1 MSIKRN
7 VFIFILMIVMLN
19 FLLSDLLLSNIFK
32 EDVIDKINPH
42 RSQQYNKIIGLHIN
56 EYQEY
61 LLNNFPLDRLYMLND
76 IIYFIVTPT
85 EYKKVLNLGIKP
97 FNIKKRPIN
106 QHIGRI
112 SNTDFGY
119 GNSDYNGAYHS
130 YYETKDI
137 LNELQEKYPQ
147 QAKVFSI
154 GKSVENRDINIIQI
168 TNFKTKVGNVDN
180 VDKKNIFIVG
190 CHHAREWISVEIPL
204 LFAKFILEQQENDN
218 IKKALNGANIYILP
232 ILNPDGLEFSIHNYR
247 YWRKNRKYN
256 GNFIWGVDLNRNYGY
271 MWGIN
276 NEGSSPFS
284 KSEAYRGTEPFSE
297 PETEALRRFLLDNP
311 PDGTISYHNY
321 SQLILMPW
329 GYKYEKPE
337 SYEELKEIAS
347 EMSKRIYEVNG
358 RVYNYGGAEALYLV
372 NGELNDWI
380 YGRFKIPAFTIE
392 LPPTSS
398 IISGGFFTSEEE
410 IKLSF
415 EENLPALLYFINY
428 FIDKDYKKQT

>member
-7 VFIFILMIVMLN
+7 VFTFIIIIVMLN
-19 FLLSDLLLSNIFK
+19 LLLSDLLLSKTVK
-32 EDVIDKINPH
+32 EDVIDKINPSH
-42 RSQQYNKIIGLHIN
+42 RQQYNKIIGLHIN

-61 LLNNFPLDRLYMLND
+61 LLNNLPLDRLYILND

-85 EYKKVLNLGIKP
+85 EYKKVLNVGVKP
-97 FNIKKRPIN
+97 FNIKKLSIN
-106 QHIGRI
+106 QHIRSV
-112 SNTDFGY
+112 SNIDFDY
-119 GNSDYNGAYHS
+119 GNFDYNGAYHS

-137 LNELQEKYPQ
+137 LSELQGKYPQ

-168 TNFKTKVGNVDN
+168 SNFETKVGNVYDADKT
-180 VDKKNIFIVG
+180 DKKNIFIVG

-204 LFAKFILEQQENDN
+204 LFAKFLLEHQENDS

-271 MWGIN
+271 MWGID
-276 NEGSSPFS
+276 NEGSSPFVN
-284 KSEAYRGTEPFSE
+284 SEVYRGIEPFSE
-297 PETEALRRFLLDNP
+297 PETKALRQFLLDNP
-311 PDGTISYHNY
+311 PNGTISYHNY

-329 GYKYEKPE
+329 GYKYERPE
-337 SYEELKEIAS
+337 SYAELKKIAS
-347 EMSKRIYEVNG
+347 EMSNRIYEVNG

-380 YGRFKIPAFTIE
+380 YGTFKIPAFTIE
-392 LPPTSS
+392 LPPTNS

-428 FIDKDYKKQT
+428 FIDKD